1 MFFASLSTPSNSFNT
16 SHITA
21 NEFHSLGWPKFILKA
36 IKWGALKDIMKAETE
51 PCKFVE

>member
-21 NEFHSLGWPKFILKA
+21 NEFHSLGWPKIHPEGDKMRGLK
-36 IKWGALKDIMKAETE
+36 GYYESRS
-51 PCKFVE
+51 